1 LAGISSKDVVAL
13 GHHGQTVH
21 HQPVG
26 PEPFTLQL
34 GDPNSVAAITGI
46 TTVAD
51 FRRRDLAHGGQG
63 APLVPAFHDR
73 LFRSDEET
81 RVVVNIG
88 GIANV
93 TLLRPGEATVGF
105 DTGPGNTLLD
115 EWIRRCRGL
124 PFDRNGAWSESGSVD
139 AGLLHECL
147 REPYFALSPPK
158 STGRELFNLAWL
170 DERLEFASNRLPFEN
185 VQATLAELTAS
196 TIVTDLLRLGAKDCR
211 LLVCGGGAHNR
222 DLLVR
227 LARLLGRKAQSTAEF
242 GLAPDWVEAAAFAWL
257 ARARLHGDPGNT
269 PSVTGAQQA
278 VILGGIYY
286 GSALETRL
294 RPVSHSSGYA
304 EPKTA

>member
-1 LAGISSKDVVAL
+1 
-13 GHHGQTVH
+13 
-21 HQPVG
+21 
-26 PEPFTLQL
+26 
-34 GDPNSVAAITGI
+34 
-46 TTVAD
+46 
-51 FRRRDLAHGGQG
+51 
-63 APLVPAFHDR
+63 
-73 LFRSDEET
+73 
-81 RVVVNIG
+81 
-88 GIANV
+88 
-93 TLLRPGEATVGF
+93 
-105 DTGPGNTLLD
+105 
-115 EWIRRCRGL
+115 
-124 PFDRNGAWSESGSVD
+124 VD